1 MCDDPAAFAEHNAK
15 TGRLADNC
23 CKARVMKNAPSCDKD
38 HPPCVLSADYAKNL
52 KNYVIERPKRHAM
65 DDCNKAVEIARA
77 KHGLGV
83 EKGQFFADLFVKGK
97 TRYEDALEIAT
108 KVDQLCETKIGDIG
122 EEEKPLKA
130 QIDGASAAD
139 KKVDQLTGASQVD
152 KWQEELEQSQN
163 EVRFYG

>member
-1 MCDDPAAFAEHNAK
+1 M
-15 TGRLADNC
+15 
-23 CKARVMKNAPSCDKD
+23 
-38 HPPCVLSADYAKNL
+38 
-52 KNYVIERPKRHAM
+52 
-65 DDCNKAVEIARA
+65 
-77 KHGLGV
+77 

-139 KKVDQLTGASQVD
+139 KKVYILSSSGLLPQRDM
-152 KWQEELEQSQN
+152 QS
-163 EVRFYG
+163 E